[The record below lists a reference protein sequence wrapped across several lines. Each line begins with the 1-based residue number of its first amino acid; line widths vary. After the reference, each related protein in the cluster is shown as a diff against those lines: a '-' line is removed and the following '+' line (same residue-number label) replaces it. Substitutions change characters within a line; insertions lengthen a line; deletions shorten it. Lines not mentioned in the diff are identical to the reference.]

1 MTFLELARARYSV
14 RKFKNDMIEDEK
26 LGAILAAGH
35 SAPTACNFQ
44 PQRIYVVKSETLRKR
59 LAEVCR
65 YTFDAPV
72 ILVVGYDKERD
83 WKNRRM
89 PGYSSGETDAAIVCT
104 HMMLEAWEQGIGSC
118 WVGAF
123 AADAVEAALSLPEN
137 IRVTAMLPIGYAAD
151 DAVPASYHT
160 AYRELDDVVSYL

>member
-1 MTFLELARARYSV
+1 MKFLELAKARYSV
-14 RKFKNDMIEDEK
+14 RKFKNDMIEDAK
-26 LGAILAAGH
+26 LEAILEAGRV
-35 SAPTACNFQ
+35 APTACNNQ
-44 PQRIYVVKSETLRKR
+44 PQKIYVVKSEENRKK

-65 YTFDAPV
+65 FTFNAPV
-72 ILVVGYDKERD
+72 ILVIAYDKDRD

-123 AADAVEAALSLPEN
+123 SADAVEEALSLPEN
-137 IRVTAMLPIGYAAD
+137 IRVTAMLPLGYAAD
-151 DAVPASYHT
+151 DAEPAAFHST
-160 AYRELDDVVSYL
+160 YRDMDDMVTTL

>member
-1 MTFLELARARYSV
+1 MTFLELAQARYSV
-14 RKFKNDMIEDEK
+14 RKFKEDAIEEEK
-26 LGAILAAGH
+26 LAAILEAGRV
-35 SAPTACNFQ
+35 APTACNNQ
-44 PQRIYVVKSETLRKR
+44 PQKIYVVKSKAVRQK

-72 ILVVGYDKERD
+72 ILVIGYDTERD

-89 PGYSSGETDAAIVCT
+89 PGYSSGETDAAIVTT

-123 AADAVEAALSLPEN
+123 AADAVTEALALPETV
-137 IRVTAMLPIGYAAD
+137 RVTAMLPLGYPAD
-151 DAVPASYHT
+151 DAEPAAFHT
-160 AYRELDDVVSYL
+160 NYRDLSDTVEGL

>member
-1 MTFLELARARYSV
+1 MKFFELAKARYSV
-14 RKFKNDMIEDEK
+14 RKFKKDMIEDAK
-26 LGAILAAGH
+26 LEAILEAGRV
-35 SAPTACNFQ
+35 APTACNNQ
-44 PQRIYVVKSETLRKR
+44 PQKIYVVKSEENRKK

-65 YTFDAPV
+65 FTFDAPV
-72 ILVVGYDKERD
+72 ILVIGYDKERD

-123 AADAVEAALSLPEN
+123 AADAVEEALALPEN
-137 IRVTAMLPIGYAAD
+137 IRVTAMLPLGYAAD
-151 DAVPASYHT
+151 DAEPAELHNT
-160 AYRELDDVVSYL
+160 YRDWDDTIIVL

>member
-1 MTFLELARARYSV
+1 MTFLELAQARYSV
-14 RKFKNDMIEDEK
+14 RNFKNERVEDEK
-26 LGAILAAGH
+26 LQAILAAGH
-35 SAPTACNFQ
+35 VAPTACNLQ
-44 PQRIYVVKSETLRKR
+44 PQKIYVVKSEAMRKR
-59 LAEVCR
+59 LAEVCH

-72 ILVVGYDKERD
+72 ILVIGYDKERD

-123 AADAVEAALSLPEN
+123 SADAVEEALSLPEN
-137 IRVTAMLPIGYAAD
+137 ICVTAMLPLGYAAD
-151 DAVPASYHT
+151 DAVPAEYHST
-160 AYRELDDVVSYL
+160 YRELDDVVSFL

>member
-14 RKFKNDMIEDEK
+14 RKFKKDMIEDEK
-26 LGAILAAGH
+26 IAAILEAGRV
-35 SAPTACNFQ
+35 APTACNNQ
-44 PQRIYVVKSETLRKR
+44 PQRIYVVKSKEVRER

-104 HMMLEAWEQGIGSC
+104 HMMLEAWEQGVGSC

-123 AADAVEAALSLPEN
+123 AADAVEEALSLPES
-137 IRVTAMLPIGYAAD
+137 IRVTAMLPLGYAAD
-151 DAVPASYHT
+151 DAEPAALHNT
-160 AYRELDDVVSYL
+160 YRDFGDTITVM